1 MQSILVDVAVAKAPK
16 YPFQVSGD
24 TLEMI
29 ERPHGGFSFVLADGQ
44 GHGPAAKALSHL
56 VATRA
61 VALLADGVRDG
72 AAARATHDF
81 LYAYRQGKVSADL
94 TIISVDL
101 ASKTIVLS
109 RNNVC
114 PLFVIADGELRH
126 FDEPSQPIGV
136 YARTK
141 PVVTELPLAS
151 GLVVVVIS
159 DGVLE
164 AGARYGQRIDL
175 SAAIGELYTA
185 AATAQTIADGLLAR
199 AVALDQTRPQDDAS
213 VLVLATRASAAE
225 DTTRRLHMLV
235 PISV

>member
-1 MQSILVDVAVAKAPK
+1 MQNVLVHVAIAKAPK

-56 VATRA
+56 VATKA
-61 VALLADGVRDG
+61 VTLLADGVRDG

-81 LYAYRQGKVSADL
+81 LYAQRRGKVSTDL
-94 TIISVDL
+94 TIVSVDL
-101 ASKTIVLS
+101 ASKTVVLS

-114 PLFVIADGELRH
+114 PLVVISDGEPRLL
-126 FDEPSQPIGV
+126 DEPSQPIGI

-141 PVVTELPLAS
+141 PVVTELPLAA
-151 GLVVVVIS
+151 GLAIIVIS

-164 AGARYGQRIDL
+164 AGARYGQRLDL
-175 SAAIGELYTA
+175 LAAVRDLLGPTSAA
-185 AATAQTIADGLLAR
+185 QSIADGLLAH
-199 AVALDQTRPQDDAS
+199 AASLDRQRPQDDAS
-213 VLVLATRASAAE
+213 VLVLTVTAAE
-225 DTTRRLHMLV
+225 ADETTRRLQVAFPMHV
-235 PISV
+235 